1 MDGAKIVVVVV
12 GRGEG
17 GKDFLAGFGHSPCGA
32 LGPPREVDPEV
43 IRDDGLYL
51 GLRRSGEEQRGN
63 GGKNRS
69 AQRVSLSKKGDQQPI
84 AGRTT
89 SW

>member
-1 MDGAKIVVVVV
+1 MDGAKIVEVIV

-17 GKDFLAGFGHSPCGA
+17 GEDFLAGFGHSTRGA
-32 LGPPREVDPEV
+32 LGPLREVDPEV

-63 GGKNRS
+63 GRRNRS

-84 AGRTT
+84 AGRAT
-89 SW
+89 SC